1 MTRAAAPAPGRPLW
15 RTLALWML
23 PILLFLMVASL
34 MLSMKTLREVADSAY
49 DRSLRGAIRAI
60 DLRISTES
68 GGLGVELPYPL
79 FESFQATA
87 EGEVLFRVSTD
98 DGLVQI
104 GDALLPAP
112 PPLTVGQVVFYD
124 AIYFNRPIRVGAYMR
139 PLDPPLYG
147 AVGQNLIIEIAE
159 TTESRE
165 AFLRTVISRTMLR
178 DLAALLAAALLLAV
192 GVHAGLRPLRA
203 LRDRLDLRASDD
215 LRQMDPAGLPREV
228 QPLVRSVNRLVDRHR
243 IQGEAQRRYIE
254 DASHQLKTPLAVLRA
269 QIDRGLQLN
278 DPEALH
284 GVLRAMRE
292 ITDRS
297 SHLTSQLLALALA
310 RNSALWSGSA
320 AEEVDLSALL
330 DGVVRLHLP
339 SARKRRIVLEVDA
352 PADAGAVH
360 ATEALLF
367 EAVSNLLQNAITASP
382 AGGVIVMSV
391 QNDAEQTVIAVRDEG
406 PGVSDDL
413 LRRLDQGL
421 RFNLPRT
428 RPSWSASTGLG
439 LAIVQEIMATMGGR
453 LVLANRAP
461 GGLLASLHLPKK
473 HAGLKAG

>member
-1 MTRAAAPAPGRPLW
+1 MTRAGATVPGRPLW

-23 PILLFLMVASL
+23 PVLLFLMIAGL

-124 AIYFNRPIRVGAYMR
+124 AEYFNRPIRVGAYMR

-147 AVGQNLIIEIAE
+147 AEGQNLIIEIAE

-203 LRDRLDLRASDD
+203 LRDRLDHRASDD
-215 LRQMDPAGLPREV
+215 LRQLDPAGLPREV
-228 QPLVRSVNRLVDRHR
+228 QPLVQSVNRLVDRHR

-269 QIDRGLQLN
+269 QIDRGLQL
-278 DPEALH
+278 DEPAALH
-284 GVLRAMRE
+284 AVLRAMRE

-297 SHLTSQLLALALA
+297 SRLTSQLLALALA
-310 RNSALWSGSA
+310 RNSALWSSSA
-320 AEEVDLSALL
+320 AEELDVTALL
-330 DGVVRLHLP
+330 DGAVRLHLA
-339 SARKRRIVLEVDA
+339 SARKRRIVLEVEVD
-352 PADAGAVH
+352 PDVGAVH
-360 ATEALLF
+360 ATETLLF
-367 EAVSNLLQNAITASP
+367 EAISNLLQNAITASP
-382 AGGVIVMSV
+382 AEGVIVLSARS
-391 QNDAEQTVIAVRDEG
+391 AEGQAVIEVRDDG

-413 LRRLDQGL
+413 LRRLDQGQ

-428 RPSWSASTGLG
+428 RRSPASSTGLG
-439 LAIVQEIMATMGGR
+439 LAIVQEIMAAMGGR

-461 GGLLASLHLPKK
+461 GGLSASLHLPKK
-473 HAGLKAG
+473 HAGLKAD